1 MNIVQPMRASRAGG
15 LPVDALRGDAVQS
28 VASPAGSAPEGGPVR
43 VPSLFWT
50 PVAKGSRSHSNE
62 LGADEFE
69 LHRAFESKFGCVLL
83 RRFCTHVASEI
94 AV

>member
-1 MNIVQPMRASRAGG
+1 MRASRTGG

-28 VASPAGSAPEGGPVR
+28 VASPAGRALEGGPVR

-69 LHRAFESKFGCVLL
+69 LRRAFEFIFGCVLL